1 MLRASAKL
9 ASIKDVTTLV
19 STIVATEM
27 AVAERVNGNNKLKLP
42 AVNAN
47 TIGVAIPAKA
57 IASTSKSKG
66 FQSPVLKPSSTLFFI
81 LSNFKNL
88 SAILKVVP
96 NLYNVIDY
104 KYFFIGVLID

>member
-1 MLRASAKL
+1 MLTASAKL

-47 TIGVAIPAKA
+47 TIGVATPAKA

-66 FQSPVLKPSSTLFFI
+66 FHHQFQNLLQLCFLFYQ
-81 LSNFKNL
+81 
-88 SAILKVVP
+88 ILKI
-96 NLYNVIDY
+96 YQQ
-104 KYFFIGVLID
+104 F